1 MQIYRSCRRFEKIKN
16 DRHVRITIN
25 SYFGYRKQSRSER
38 QQDGIEKAKAKGV
51 YKGRPKSIDPSE
63 VQRLR
68 NTGMGASEIAREL
81 KIGRAC
87 VYRALAG

>member
-1 MQIYRSCRRFEKIKN
+1 M
-16 DRHVRITIN
+16 
-25 SYFGYRKQSRSER
+25 
-38 QQDGIEKAKAKGV
+38 